1 MSQKNISNVIP
12 RKESSM
18 LKPVYTSFII
28 DRNILHTLLLTCL
41 IYLAYPSNSYSYDA
55 SRLNEENISFTDD
68 DIIGEKVRVFLIAK
82 NEATISSETDGKI
95 ISLPF
100 VMGQSFNKGD
110 LLVELDSELAEAA
123 KDKAEK
129 ELEANKVNLEAI
141 KDLRSREDATL
152 VELVNAEKD
161 TAIAE
166 AGLILAKKN
175 LQMCR
180 IHAPFSGRVIK
191 VEKHEYELTKTGEPV
206 ISIINDN
213 MLLAHFLLP
222 ISEFPNTKIGAE
234 IKITIPLLKKSFTAR
249 ISQIS
254 ATLDA
259 ASNTFEVA
267 ADIDNSDK
275 ILRAGMSGWFRPEKN
290 SSK

>member
-1 MSQKNISNVIP
+1 
-12 RKESSM
+12 M

-28 DRNILHTLLLTCL
+28 NRNILHTLLLICL

-123 KDKAEK
+123 KNKAEK
-129 ELEANKVNLEAI
+129 ELEANKVNFEAI

-152 VELVNAEKD
+152 VELINAEKD